1 MIGKDR
7 ETIVIIFIGVL
18 TVMGRMLIVP
28 RLDLPTAT
36 GSYEAFA
43 HLFVGYLI
51 GAWWRDRQVGKL
63 LGWYKGIAPYGLVAI
78 LLTAFEVIIFVVQ
91 KRMVG

>member
-1 MIGKDR
+1 MLIGKNK
-7 ETIVIIFIGVL
+7 ETTVIIFIGLL
-18 TVMGRMLIVP
+18 TVVGRMLIVP

-43 HLFVGYLI
+43 HLFVGFLI

-63 LGWYKGIAPYGLVAI
+63 LGWYQGVTPYGLVVI
-78 LLTAFEVIIFVVQ
+78 LLTAFEVIMFVVQ
-91 KRMVG
+91 KRGG

>member
-1 MIGKDR
+1 MLIGKNK
-7 ETIVIIFIGVL
+7 ETMVIIFIGLL
-18 TVMGRMLIVP
+18 TVVGRMLIVP

-43 HLFVGYLI
+43 HLFVGFLI

-63 LGWYKGIAPYGLVAI
+63 LGWYQGVTPYGLVVI
-78 LLTAFEVIIFVVQ
+78 LLTAFEVIMFVVQ
-91 KRMVG
+91 KRGG